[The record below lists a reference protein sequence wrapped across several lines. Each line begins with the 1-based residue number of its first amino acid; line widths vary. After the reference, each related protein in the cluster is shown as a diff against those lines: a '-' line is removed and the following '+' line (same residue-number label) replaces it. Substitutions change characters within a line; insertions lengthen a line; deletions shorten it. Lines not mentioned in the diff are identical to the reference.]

1 MIKSAFTIYF
11 DIETYA
17 KYLKKINQKVTKH
30 EKLSKPYLV
39 SYILKCN
46 YNENFSKKC

>member
-17 KYLKKINQKVTKH
+17 KYLKKKESESNK
-30 EKLSKPYLV
+30 S
-39 SYILKCN
+39 
-46 YNENFSKKC
+46 